1 MMNNTPVCKWF
12 QTCPLKSY
20 FEKQKIDINWIED
33 YCFGDYVNCER
44 YKLEEKGA
52 YHPDN
57 MMCNGTIRED
67 LI

>member
-1 MMNNTPVCKWF
+1 MMNNTPVGKWF